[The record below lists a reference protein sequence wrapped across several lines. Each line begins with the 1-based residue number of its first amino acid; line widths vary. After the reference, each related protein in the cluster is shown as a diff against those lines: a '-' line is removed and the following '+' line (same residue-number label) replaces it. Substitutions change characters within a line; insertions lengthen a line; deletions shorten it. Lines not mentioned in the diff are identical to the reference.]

1 MTGRATGPWS
11 PIRPW
16 AGAVIAL
23 AAMAGVAIGQP
34 LPPIGKRTP
43 PPRKMPPLRPDS
55 GAANLGGPGSTSNVH
70 LPDEVVARPVVAII
84 DLRADTGGDSRTL
97 ARALSTAVARRP
109 ELAQVADST
118 VAAALIGPLVTES
131 TAKIRA
137 ARGFLDAAR
146 EAMSAEFNL
155 SKALD
160 RAMSGRAELLETLP
174 TAESISLLADLVFVA
189 GQVEFALGHVDEA
202 RRAFALVQRLSPGRT
217 LDRAEHPPALIDA
230 FTAAA
235 TPPAGEATLEITATG
250 TVWLDGQLQGEGT
263 RTVTVAP
270 GMHVIVASG
279 AEVLPKGAIVE
290 HVAAGQTAKVTLA
303 PVVAPPEVLA
313 ARARAALIAAPDPI
327 ARAGAMRQIAEIIAQ
342 LPGNLQMTDAVL
354 VTSDPKGNAAVQL
367 WRNRAPG
374 FGLIR
379 AIERPLLDS
388 EADKLVDPLV
398 PRKRAPRP
406 VEIPDLPPP
415 EPKPWY
421 SLSNWYMPTA
431 IGGGVILAI
440 VASVFLP
447 DLFGADMVQGHSPPM
462 ERPLDMG
469 GRR

>member
-23 AAMAGVAIGQP
+23 AAMAGAAIGQP

-43 PPRKMPPLRPDS
+43 PPKKMPPLRPDS
-55 GAANLGGPGSTSNVH
+55 GAANLGGPASTSNVH
-70 LPDEVVARPVVAII
+70 LPDDVVARPVVAVI

-137 ARGFLDAAR
+137 ARGFLDEAR

-155 SKALD
+155 DKALD
-160 RAMSGRAELLETLP
+160 RAQSGQRQLLETLP
-174 TAESISLLADLVFVA
+174 TAESINLLADLVFVE
-189 GQVEFALGHVDEA
+189 GQVQFADGAVA
-202 RRAFALVQRLSPGRT
+202 RARLAFALVQRLSPGRT

-279 AEVLPKGAIVE
+279 AEVLPKGDIRE
-290 HVAAGQTAKVTLA
+290 VAAGQTAKVTLA

-327 ARAGAMRQIAEIIAQ
+327 ARAGAMRRIAEIIAQ
-342 LPGNLQMTDAVL
+342 LPGNLEMTDAVL

-447 DLFGADMVQGHSPPM
+447 DLFGADLRTGWSVMQAPTDV
-462 ERPLDMG
+462 E

>member
-1 MTGRATGPWS
+1 
-11 PIRPW
+11 
-16 AGAVIAL
+16 
-23 AAMAGVAIGQP
+23 
-34 LPPIGKRTP
+34 
-43 PPRKMPPLRPDS
+43 
-55 GAANLGGPGSTSNVH
+55 
-70 LPDEVVARPVVAII
+70 
-84 DLRADTGGDSRTL
+84 
-97 ARALSTAVARRP
+97 
-109 ELAQVADST
+109 
-118 VAAALIGPLVTES
+118 
-131 TAKIRA
+131 
-137 ARGFLDAAR
+137 
-146 EAMSAEFNL
+146 MSAEFNL
-155 SKALD
+155 DKALD
-160 RAMSGRAELLETLP
+160 RAQSGQRQLLETLP
-174 TAESISLLADLVFVA
+174 TAESINLLADLVFVE
-189 GQVEFALGHVDEA
+189 GQVQFADGAVA
-202 RRAFALVQRLSPGRT
+202 RARLAFALVQRLSPGRT

-279 AEVLPKGAIVE
+279 AEVLPKGDIRE
-290 HVAAGQTAKVTLA
+290 VAAGQTAKVTLA

-327 ARAGAMRQIAEIIAQ
+327 ARAGAMRRIAEIIAQ
-342 LPGNLQMTDAVL
+342 LPGNLEMTDAVL

-415 EPKPWY
+415 APKPWY

-447 DLFGADMVQGHSPPM
+447 DLFGADLRTGWSVMQAPTDM
-462 ERPLDMG
+462 E

>member
-1 MTGRATGPWS
+1 
-11 PIRPW
+11 
-16 AGAVIAL
+16 VIAL
-23 AAMAGVAIGQP
+23 AAMAGVVVGQP
-34 LPPIGKRTP
+34 LPPLGKRTP
-43 PPRKMPPLRPDS
+43 PPKKMPPLRPDPGDS
-55 GAANLGGPGSTSNVH
+55 GNLGGAGTTSNVH
-70 LPDEVVARPVVAII
+70 LPDDVVVRPVVAII
-84 DLRADTGGDSRTL
+84 DLRADAGGDSRTL

-137 ARGFLDAAR
+137 ARGYLDEAR

-160 RAMSGRAELLETLP
+160 RAESGRGQLLETLP
-174 TAESISLLADLVFVA
+174 TAESISLLADLVFVE
-189 GQVEFALGHVDEA
+189 GQVRFALGQVDRA
-202 RRAFALVQRLSPGRT
+202 QLAFALVQRLSPGRT
-217 LDRAEHPPALIDA
+217 LDRAEHPPALTDA

-279 AEVLPKGAIVE
+279 AEVLPKGQIVE
-290 HVAAGQTAKVTLA
+290 HVAAGQTAKVALA
-303 PVVAPPEVLA
+303 PVPAPPEVLA

-327 ARAGAMRQIAEIIAQ
+327 ARAGAMRQIAEIIAH

-379 AIERPLLDS
+379 AIERPLLDT

-406 VEIPDLPPP
+406 VEVPDLPPP
-415 EPKPWY
+415 GPKPWY

-431 IGGGVILAI
+431 LGGTVILVI

-447 DLFGADMVQGHSPPM
+447 DLFGADQRDGWVIMQDPGM
-462 ERPLDMG
+462 EQ
-469 GRR
+469 RR